1 MRILI
6 VDDDYV
12 SRSKLKAM
20 LSAYGDCD
28 AVPNGSLAMDMVK
41 IAQEEAVPYDLITM
55 DVDMPGERG
64 QEVVEKIRKWEEST
78 NLSANPSDIKILMV
92 TVMSQPRE
100 IMTSF
105 RKGCEGYLVK
115 PVTPQS
121 LKESLAKIGF
131 TL

>member
-20 LSAYGDCD
+20 LSGYGDCD
-28 AVPNGSLAMDMVK
+28 AVPNGTLALDMVK
-41 IAQEEAVPYDLITM
+41 LAQEEGVPYNLITM
-55 DVDMPGERG
+55 DIDMPGEKG
-64 QEVVEKIRKWEEST
+64 QEVVEKIRLWEETT
-78 NLSANPSDIKILMV
+78 NLSAHPSEIKILMV
-92 TVMSQPRE
+92 TVISQPRD

-105 RKGCEGYLVK
+105 RKGCEGYLIK

>member
-20 LSAYGDCD
+20 LSGYGDCD
-28 AVPNGSLAMDMVK
+28 AVPNGALALEMVK
-41 IAQEEAVPYDLITM
+41 SAQEEGVPYNLVTM
-55 DVDMPGERG
+55 DVDMPGDKG
-64 QEVVEKIRKWEEST
+64 QEVVEKIRKWEETT
-78 NLSANPSDIKILMV
+78 NLTSHPSDIKILMV
-92 TVMSQPRE
+92 TVVSQPQV

-115 PVTPQS
+115 PITPHS
-121 LKESLAKIGF
+121 LRESLGKIGI
-131 TL
+131 TT